1 MPVITL
7 TTDLGTRDHYA
18 GVIKGKILSA
28 VSNAQIIDI
37 THNIEPFNIFH
48 ASFVLRNAYPF
59 FPAETIH
66 LVGVDTQGKNPAV
79 LLIEH
84 DGQRFIGT
92 DNGIFSLLWEE
103 KLPDKIYRLK
113 KETTSAFLMSDLV
126 IDALAFWMKHD
137 DLSEIADRVTSIERS
152 TQWYPVLQ
160 KDNIRGT
167 IIYFDRFENAIC
179 NIRKDEF
186 DRMRQGRN
194 FLIYFRKYNDINI
207 IHTNYHEVEEGE
219 KLCLFNASGYL
230 EIAINKGN
238 AKGLLNL
245 NLGDTVQIVF
255 K

>member
-1 MPVITL
+1 MPIITL

-18 GVIKGKILSA
+18 GVVKGKILSA
-28 VSNAQIIDI
+28 IADAQIIDI
-37 THNIEPFNIFH
+37 THDIEPFNIFH
-48 ASFVLRNAYPF
+48 ASFVLRNTYPF

-66 LVGVDTQGKNPAV
+66 LIGVDTQGKNSTV

-84 DGQRFIGT
+84 DGQRFMGA

-113 KETTSAFLMSDLV
+113 KESNSAFLMSSVV

-137 DLSEIADRVTSIERS
+137 DLTEIADRVTSIERS

-179 NIRKDEF
+179 NIRRSDF

-194 FLIYFRKYNDINI
+194 FLIYFKKYNDIDV
-207 IHTNYHEVEEGE
+207 IHSNYREVEEGE

-245 NLGDTVQIVF
+245 NLGDTIQIVF